1 MSQVNSTKQ
10 QYADQ
15 TTKGG
20 VLGIVTYLFMK
31 WNVDPAFVAMS
42 LPLIAAGLS
51 WASTQ
56 IGDKE
61 LASFF
66 GIDGNGD
73 GKPVK
78 VAGKSV
84 AKKASAKKK

>member
-1 MSQVNSTKQ
+1 MSQKNSTKQ

-20 VLGIVTYLFMK
+20 VLGIITYLFMK
-31 WNVDPAFVAMS
+31 WNLDPAFVAMA

-56 IGDKE
+56 IGDSE
-61 LASFF
+61 VASFF
-66 GIDGNGD
+66 GIDGKND

-78 VAGKSV
+78 VAGKAV
-84 AKKASAKKK
+84 AKKSPAKKK

>member
-1 MSQVNSTKQ
+1 MSQNNSTKQ

-20 VLGIVTYLFMK
+20 VLGIITYLFMK
-31 WNVDPAFVAMS
+31 WNFDPAFIALA

-56 IGDKE
+56 IGDSE
-61 LASFF
+61 VASFF
-66 GIDGNGD
+66 GIDGKND

-78 VAGKSV
+78 VAGKTV
-84 AKKASAKKK
+84 AKKAPAKKK

>member
-1 MSQVNSTKQ
+1 MSQNNSTKQ

-31 WNVDPAFVAMS
+31 WNLDPAFIAMT

-56 IGDKE
+56 IGDSE
-61 LASFF
+61 VASFF
-66 GIDGNGD
+66 GVDGKND
-73 GKPVK
+73 GKPVI
-78 VAGKSV
+78 VAGKTV
-84 AKKASAKKK
+84 AKKATAKKK

>member
-1 MSQVNSTKQ
+1 MKQSNSAKQ

-20 VLGIVTYLFMK
+20 ILGIVTYAFMK
-31 WNVDPAFVAMS
+31 WNVDPAFVALA
-42 LPLIAAGLS
+42 LPLVAAGLS

-56 IGDKE
+56 MGDKE

-78 VAGKSV
+78 VASKKAP
-84 AKKASAKKK
+84 AKKIKIK

>member
-1 MSQVNSTKQ
+1 MAQFNSTKQ

-20 VLGIVTYLFMK
+20 VLGIVSYLFMK
-31 WNVDPAFVAMS
+31 FNLDPALIAMS
-42 LPLIAAGLS
+42 LPLVAALLS

-56 IGDKE
+56 MGDNE

-66 GIDGNGD
+66 GIDGKND

-78 VAGKSV
+78 VSS
-84 AKKASAKKK
+84 AKKASPKKK